1 MSIEATTAV
10 LHHSQAE
17 GTAKLVMWGIANHH
31 SDAGAWP
38 AISTLAKYARVSERR
53 VQQIIRELEDMG
65 EISIDEQGGFGTQYK
80 TNRYWILVQCP
91 EDCDGSLSHSTGVKS
106 GVPGV
111 KSEDSGVK
119 SGVIRGEIQSQ
130 SGVKP
135 VSPETNKETN
145 KNLEGGTKGAHRL
158 PKEWKPSPESLTAM
172 ADHFPWVDLKLETH
186 KFRDYWQ
193 AATAGAMKKDWDAAF
208 RNWIRRAAEWQKP
221 KETETPR
228 RRVF

>member
-31 SDAGAWP
+31 SDAGSWP

-53 VQQIIRELEDMG
+53 VQQIIRELEALG
-65 EISIDEQGGFGTQYK
+65 EIRIDEQGGFGTQYK

-91 EDCDGSLSHSTGVKS
+91 EECDGSLQHDTGVKS
-106 GVPGV
+106 GA
-111 KSEDSGVK
+111 SGVK
-119 SGVIRGEIQSQ
+119 SGVTRGEIWSH

-135 VSPETNKETN
+135 VSPEPNKEPN
-145 KNLEGGTKGAHRL
+145 KNLEGSTKGATRL
-158 PKEWKPSPESLTAM
+158 PKDWKPSPESVRIM
-172 ADHFPWVDLKLETH
+172 AEHFTWIDLKLETH
-186 KFRDYWQ
+186 KFVDYWH
-193 AATAGAMKKDWDAAF
+193 AATKNAVKKDWEAAY
-208 RNWIRRAAEWQKP
+208 RNWIRKAAEWQKP
-221 KETETPR
+221 KELESPK